1 MSADLCPSVHV
12 YNGVSCYDIHAMHNQ
27 SARVGEVYSHLKTD
41 YKWVWNGELF
51 IEKRRTFLLWYA
63 SWEIETSI
71 INLFIHRITV
81 GHVRLPSKKSTESFM
96 TTASCTALLELQE
109 ILW

>member
-1 MSADLCPSVHV
+1 MHYSSCMSAYLCPSVHV

-51 IEKRRTFLLWYA
+51 FEKCRTFLLWYA
-63 SWEIETSI
+63 SWEWEIETSI

-81 GHVRLPSKKSTESFM
+81 GHVRLPKKDLTYVQP
-96 TTASCTALLELQE
+96 TVASHQQ
-109 ILW
+109 